1 MAAITVLVSSRTA
14 KLIAVI
20 TTTIFRIFIL
30 AFLYLLEPTLPCFV
44 SGFGQ
49 ESDTA
54 QETKLEVARASTDK
68 GIIGSARCFFYNY
81 RTC

>member
-30 AFLYLLEPTLPCFV
+30 AFHLLEPTLPCFV